1 MKPRLD
7 IASDTAAMRFRIQIK
22 HRVAIGPGKADV
34 LALIAQTGS
43 IAEAGRRLGMAY
55 QTVWSLV
62 RSMNAHF
69 VAPLVE
75 SQRGGSAGGG
85 ARLTPLGEEVLK
97 LYREIEVRAQ
107 EAIAPGVERLAAL
120 IRPEAGSDETAG
132 SGQEIRPK

>member
-7 IASDTAAMRFRIQIK
+7 VAPDVEAMRFRIQIK
-22 HRVAIGPGKADV
+22 HHVAIGPGKADV
-34 LALIAQTGS
+34 LALIAETGS

-85 ARLTPLGEEVLK
+85 ARLTPLGGEVLA
-97 LYREIEVRAQ
+97 LYREIEARAQ
-107 EAIAPGVERLAAL
+107 EAIAPGVARLAAL
-120 IRPEAGSDETAG
+120 IRPEAGSEETAG
-132 SGQEIRPK
+132 SDQDLRPK